1 MAMLRAPVVLIGSS
15 RDPHVTA
22 LADRVRALGARALV
36 VAGDEL
42 AAGTG
47 LAIAA
52 SGEVVVDGLPLR
64 PACAFARPLGVER
77 PAHLR
82 RALATWGAA
91 GVAIYDAAHGSCAYG
106 DRIAFVLDG
115 EVIGGAEVDPAVCR
129 AAAAAAGARF
139 ARVAVSAGARVR
151 IAGVDAGPDF
161 LHHEH
166 GDAIADRIAA
176 RLVGWTRRFPLR
188 EAKDH
193 VMVV

>member
-1 MAMLRAPVVLIGSS
+1 MLRAPVVLIGSS

-22 LADRVRALGARALV
+22 LAERVRALGARALV
-36 VAGDEL
+36 VTGDEV

-82 RALATWGAA
+82 RALATWAAA
-91 GVAIYDAAHGSCAYG
+91 GVAIYDAAHGRCAYG
-106 DRIAFVLDG
+106 DRVAFVLDG
-115 EVIGGAEVDPAVCR
+115 EVIGGADIDPAVCR
-129 AAAAAAGARF
+129 GAAAAAGVRF
-139 ARVAVSAGARVR
+139 ARVAVSGGARVTG
-151 IAGVDAGPDF
+151 IDAAPDF

-166 GDAIADRIAA
+166 GDALADRIAA
-176 RLVGWTRRFPLR
+176 RLAGWTRRFPLP
-188 EAKDH
+188 EAKHH